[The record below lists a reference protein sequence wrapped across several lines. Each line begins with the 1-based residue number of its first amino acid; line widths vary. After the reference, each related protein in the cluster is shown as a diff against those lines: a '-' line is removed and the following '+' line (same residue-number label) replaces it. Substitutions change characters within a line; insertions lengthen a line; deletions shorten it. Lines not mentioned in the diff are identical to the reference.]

1 MFQTH
6 CDERP
11 VDSSVSEM
19 LQHSHEQEEETAE
32 PQPPFQQLNK
42 TNTNPKEMIDMVD
55 VIKTKNCRQHKTLSP
70 DYQSNPERERL
81 ALYDD
86 KAILKTQYNKK
97 KAENEQLRAVVYGLE
112 CQIQKTQKD
121 YNAKQAVCE
130 SKMEQKQELI
140 DYLSEDVRD
149 LQQQCASLQEKLAKH
164 EKLKKVVQDL
174 EKKAELL
181 RKQIRSLSDE
191 LSHHEALTEKQKNDN
206 KTLKIDKQ
214 SLQLQLKQ
222 AQNLISKQDDII
234 ARQSCE
240 INDNHE
246 LIEELR
252 QRAAE
257 IQQTIR
263 DLHSQAEQRKEEKV
277 LACVRSL
284 EEEFRLLANS
294 SIVPKELRVERLE
307 KVVLQRTVLGRFAS
321 LPVDMVTGL
330 CTVGVFATFVV
341 FKTKLNAC

>member
-1 MFQTH
+1 
-6 CDERP
+6 
-11 VDSSVSEM
+11 M
-19 LQHSHEQEEETAE
+19 LHHSHRQEEETAKL
-32 PQPPFQQLNK
+32 QAPFQQLSE
-42 TNTNPKEMIDMVD
+42 TNGNLKEIINMMDIV
-55 VIKTKNCRQHKTLSP
+55 KTKNSRQHKTLSP
-70 DYQSNPERERL
+70 GYLINPEEERV

-121 YNAKQAVCE
+121 YNVKQTVCE

-140 DYLSEDVRD
+140 DYLSEDVSD
-149 LQQQCASLQEKLAKH
+149 LQQQCTSLQEKLAKH
-164 EKLKKVVQDL
+164 EKLKKAVQDL

-191 LSHHEALTEKQKNDN
+191 LAHHEALTEKQKNDN
-206 KTLKIDKQ
+206 KILKMDKH
-214 SLQLQLKQ
+214 SLQIQLKE
-222 AQNLISKQDDII
+222 AQNLISKQDNII
-234 ARQSCE
+234 ARQSFE
-240 INDNHE
+240 ITGNHE
-246 LIEELR
+246 LIEDLR

-257 IQQTIR
+257 MQQTIR
-263 DLHSQAEQRKEEKV
+263 DLHSQAEQKKEEKI
-277 LACVRSL
+277 LACVRNL
-284 EEEFRLLANS
+284 EEEFRFLANGTDM
-294 SIVPKELRVERLE
+294 VPKELRVERLE
-307 KVVLQRTVLGRFAS
+307 KVVLKRTVWGRFAS

>member
-1 MFQTH
+1 MFQNY
-6 CDERP
+6 CYDIP
-11 VDSSVSEM
+11 LDSSVSGI
-19 LQHSHEQEEETAE
+19 SHLSQGQEEKTGQLHE
-32 PQPPFQQLNK
+32 PFQQLSK
-42 TNTNPKEMIDMVD
+42 TNGIPKDMIDIV
-55 VIKTKNCRQHKTLSP
+55 KTKSCREYKSLSP
-70 DYQSNPERERL
+70 GFLSNPEGERI

-86 KAILKTQYNKK
+86 KTILKTQYNKK

-121 YNAKQAVCE
+121 YSTKQAVCE

-149 LQQQCASLQEKLAKH
+149 LQQQCASLQEKLTKH
-164 EKLKKVVQDL
+164 EKLKKAVQDL

-191 LSHHEALTEKQKNDN
+191 LAHHEALTERQKNDN
-206 KTLKIDKQ
+206 KILKMDKQ
-214 SLQLQLKQ
+214 SLQLQLKE
-222 AQNLISKQDDII
+222 AQNLISRQDDII
-234 ARQSCE
+234 SRQSCE
-240 INDNHE
+240 INSNHE

-257 IQQTIR
+257 MQQTIR
-263 DLHSQAEQRKEEKV
+263 DLHSQAEQRKKEKIF
-277 LACVRSL
+277 ACVRNL
-284 EEEFRLLANS
+284 EEEFRLLANETDM
-294 SIVPKELRVERLE
+294 VPKELRVERLE
-307 KVVLQRTVLGRFAS
+307 KVVLKRTVWGRFGS

-341 FKTKLNAC
+341 FKTKLNTC